1 MNGKKN
7 KNKLKTWKKNM
18 PRVET
23 MGLCDCCIKYRT
35 LHGKDKN
42 YCFDCWNNPNCETE

>member
-1 MNGKKN
+1 
-7 KNKLKTWKKNM
+7 M

-35 LHGKDKN
+35 LNYGKDKD
-42 YCFDCWNNPNCETE
+42 YCFDCWNNPNCETDADGWDAT